1 MEIHPRFRPLSVW
14 VMIALLAFLGINAV
28 VAGGL
33 FIIAPDGH
41 LIQMPLSNLDGS
53 PFSNFLIPGMLLF
66 AFVGVYSLV
75 IAWGLLRLLPWQW
88 PNLINPFKRFHWSWA
103 GSLAAGLILIIW
115 ILVQIQ
121 WVQFGLLHI
130 ICLAW
135 GVLILMI
142 GLLPGVRRYC
152 TL

>member
-1 MEIHPRFRPLSVW
+1 MEIHPRFRPFSAWIL
-14 VMIALLAFLGINAV
+14 IGLLAFLGINAV

-53 PFSNFLIPGMLLF
+53 PFSNFLIPGVLLF
-66 AFVGVYSLV
+66 LFVGVYSLV
-75 IAWGLLRLLPWQW
+75 IAGGLWKLLPWQW
-88 PNLINPFKRFHWSWA
+88 PNRINPFKRFHWSWA

-121 WVQFGLLHI
+121 WVQFGMLHI

-135 GVLILMI
+135 GTLILMV